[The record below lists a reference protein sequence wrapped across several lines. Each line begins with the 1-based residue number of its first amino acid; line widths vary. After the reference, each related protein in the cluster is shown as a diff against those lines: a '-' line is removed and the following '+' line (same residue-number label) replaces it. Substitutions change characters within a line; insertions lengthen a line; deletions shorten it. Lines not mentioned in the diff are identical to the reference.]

1 MMAPYANA
9 FGLLLTLAGVL
20 MLFRYGMPYQVR
32 TSGNVTRVIQPT
44 SAAKKDAVHDRAG
57 KFGLAAVVVGTLIQM
72 IAGFLP

>member
-20 MLFRYGMPYQVR
+20 MLFRYGMPYR
-32 TSGNVTRVIQPT
+32 AGRGVTRVIQPT
-44 SAAKKDAVHDRAG
+44 SATNKDAVHNRAG